1 MREYRG
7 KSGKTLGGGV
17 GHIGRTGPKALAPR
31 TISTRGPDGTARA
44 KGPGSSPLKA
54 PCRPLFNDAG
64 CVRAAGGGA
73 SIGRPIARP
82 STRSARQRDQD
93 AATMSPT
100 LRRRE
105 ARGRGHAP
113 EPRRD
118 HTRAWP
124 GLAWPG
130 REALKGRSGRCHG
143 LRARLP
149 RGEGEPGRA
158 PCREVYR
165 SRQGGHAGA
174 GRPRHRLFNGAST
187 SEPRRSVCTAPAEPS
202 MRGAPRQGS
211 AARHRCAPR
220 DPQCGE
226 SGK

>member
-17 GHIGRTGPKALAPR
+17 GHIGRTGPKALAPW

-44 KGPGSSPLKA
+44 KGPGSSSLKA
-54 PCRPLFNDAG
+54 PCRPWFNDAG
-64 CVRAAGGGA
+64 RVRAAGGGA

-82 STRSARQRDQD
+82 STRSARQRGQD
-93 AATMSPT
+93 VATMSPT

-105 ARGRGHAP
+105 GRGRGHAP

-124 GLAWPG
+124 GLA
-130 REALKGRSGRCHG
+130 
-143 LRARLP
+143 RARSVEGAFRALSRASRAPAQGRRGARARSMP
-149 RGEGEPGRA
+149 RGLPQQA
-158 PCREVYR
+158 
-165 SRQGGHAGA
+165 GGHAGA